1 MLVGNLF
8 IFFGEMSTEVNLPL
22 EEYTCP
28 KALLLVNRTQIYK
41 QSLVVIA
48 TQGPL
53 IFSVPQGKAALSFL
67 PPEMILIKKL
77 LGS

>member
-1 MLVGNLF
+1 M
-8 IFFGEMSTEVNLPL
+8 FFGEMSTEVNLLL
-22 EEYTCP
+22 EEYICP

-53 IFSVPQGKAALSFL
+53 MFSVPQGKASLSCL
-67 PPEMILIKKL
+67 PPEVILIKKL
-77 LGS
+77 LGSY

>member
-1 MLVGNLF
+1 
-8 IFFGEMSTEVNLPL
+8 MSTEVNLPL
-22 EEYTCP
+22 EEYICP
-28 KALLLVNRTQIYK
+28 KALLLVNRTEIYK
-41 QSLVVIA
+41 LSLVVIA

-53 IFSVPQGKAALSFL
+53 IYSVPQGKAALSFL